1 MIAGDIDAAR
11 EEPEYYARLFQGGDG
26 QVAETVVETVP
37 GRWRSYYENIAEA
50 LVDRSKL
57 AVTAEST
64 RAALAVIEAARE
76 AAATGKAVDLT

>member
-1 MIAGDIDAAR
+1 MYKR
-11 EEPEYYARLFQGGDG
+11 QRLFHGGDG
-26 QVAETVVETVP
+26 QAAETVVETVP

-57 AVTAEST
+57 AVTAESA

-76 AAATGKAVDLT
+76 AAATGKAVDLI